1 MSPSL
6 FASALGSNN
15 AVHNALL
22 KVLSAKAYLQSV
34 WAQFDRPLYNQV
46 NTHSTLPCFLY
57 LNLSLLTILFL
68 SNF

>member
-6 FASALGSNN
+6 LASALGSNN

-34 WAQFDRPLYNQV
+34 WAQFDRPLYAHNQV
-46 NTHSTLPCFLY
+46 NTHSAP
-57 LNLSLLTILFL
+57 SA
-68 SNF
+68 